1 MSSRPHILITN
12 DDGVKAPGLAALAE
26 ALSRVGRV
34 TVLAPQRNWSIAGH
48 AKTLYKPLRVEETT
62 LANGVPALATN
73 GKPSDAVALALL
85 GVVEPPIDLLVSGI
99 NSGPNL
105 GHDVTYSG
113 TVTAA
118 MEGAIG
124 GLPAIAISLQVEEGH
139 HYETAAAF
147 AARIAQLVLRHGI
160 PAETLLNV
168 NVPDLPADEV
178 RGVQI
183 TRCGHRIYRDE
194 LVRRLDPQGR
204 PYYWIGG
211 LPPTGIAEEGTD
223 IGAVAQGYISVTP
236 LQLDLTAHALLGDL
250 HTWDWEGWSN

>member
-1 MSSRPHILITN
+1 MDRRPHILLTN

-26 ALSRVGRV
+26 AMTQVGRV

-48 AKTLYKPLRVEETT
+48 AKTLYKPLRVEKTT
-62 LANGVPALATN
+62 LANGMEALATS
-73 GKPSDAVALALL
+73 GKPTDAVALAHL
-85 GVVEPPIDLLVSGI
+85 GIVEAPIDLLVSGI

-118 MEGAIG
+118 MEGTIC
-124 GLPAIAISLQVEEGH
+124 GLPSMAVSLQVEEGK

-147 AARIAQLVLRHGI
+147 AVRIAQLVLRHGL

-168 NVPDLPADEV
+168 NVPDLPLKAI
-178 RGVQI
+178 RGIRI

-211 LPPTGIAEEGTD
+211 LPPTGIEEEGTD
-223 IGAVAQGYISVTP
+223 IWAVAQGYISVTP
-236 LQLDLTAHALLGDL
+236 LQLDLTAHTMLDDL
-250 HTWDWEGWSN
+250 REWDWDA

>member
-1 MSSRPHILITN
+1 MEEAHILITN
-12 DDGVKAPGLAALAE
+12 DDGVKAPGLSALAD

-48 AKTLYKPLRVEETT
+48 AKTLYKPLRVEQTT
-62 LANGVPALATN
+62 LLNGMPALATN

-85 GVVEPPIDLLVSGI
+85 GLVERPIDLLVSGI

-124 GLPAIAISLQVEEGH
+124 GIPAIAISLQVAEGE

-147 AARIAQLVLRHGI
+147 AAHLARLVLRRGL
-160 PAETLLNV
+160 PAETVLNV
-168 NVPDLPADEV
+168 NVPDRSQAAI
-178 RGVQI
+178 RGVKI
-183 TRCGHRIYRDE
+183 TRGGRRIYRDK
-194 LVRRLDPQGR
+194 LIRRLDPQGR

-211 LPPTGIAEEGTD
+211 LPPTGIEEEGTD
-223 IGAVAQGYISVTP
+223 IWAVANGYISITP
-236 LQLDLTAHALLGDL
+236 LQLDLTAHTLISDL
-250 HTWDWEGWSN
+250 RRWEWEGWEG